1 MKDYAELSKKM
12 MYILGLKKE
21 PVAIKLIKKG
31 ESLPEGYKVS
41 ETPLRHCQSVMKA
54 RDGEMIC
61 LPAEKNACPVG
72 SSALGEGPLP
82 EKVRAGEFHHNMG
95 MYDTPEAA
103 AKTMAVRPQL
113 PPGTV
118 IATAVAPLSKTK
130 VDPDVIVVTGQP
142 EQMFW
147 LVPAATTFT
156 EGGRVTVEMAAVQA
170 ACADSTVVPYITGNI
185 NISLGCLG
193 CRKTSSIGP
202 DEMIVGI
209 PAKKLEALVAA
220 LEKMGAKAI
229 PNARAKV

>member
-1 MKDYAELSKKM
+1 
-12 MYILGLKKE
+12 
-21 PVAIKLIKKG
+21 
-31 ESLPEGYKVS
+31 
-41 ETPLRHCQSVMKA
+41 
-54 RDGEMIC
+54 
-61 LPAEKNACPVG
+61 
-72 SSALGEGPLP
+72 
-82 EKVRAGEFHHNMG
+82 
-95 MYDTPEAA
+95 
-103 AKTMAVRPQL
+103 
-113 PPGTV
+113 
-118 IATAVAPLSKTK
+118 
-130 VDPDVIVVTGQP
+130 
-142 EQMFW
+142 MFW